1 MGTPGGI
8 HLMSIQQAKRKDVLG
23 ERIAEISRRDL
34 IQQYVCRVWPESP
47 GTSPEPDDFRA
58 VVIQNDGTGP
68 ATVEFKMAGTARL
81 FAKLYTDESGAH
93 AYEVLHNLWHGGFDR
108 NQCYQVPEPL
118 CFVAEYQ
125 LLLMREARGETLAS
139 YLSQDGGKALNG
151 VREAARWLLQLHS
164 SPTRVGKVDQP
175 WYMFLKLSDRL
186 AKAAASHPQEL
197 KNLTAMLVRLG
208 ELAERREEG
217 EVVQGHGQFR
227 PIHVFLS
234 SGTTTVI
241 DVDRSVPADPAK
253 DLAEFIHRL
262 RSTIL
267 RDAGAMKQADLL
279 TNAFLDE
286 YAARKPSRLGTLSFY
301 WGFHILVS
309 LCRHLKQLQ
318 ADDPAWGPTMDFYTG
333 EFEAAMSGKL

>member
-1 MGTPGGI
+1 
-8 HLMSIQQAKRKDVLG
+8 MSMQQARRREVLG
-23 ERIAEISRRDL
+23 ERIAAISRRDFL
-34 IQQYVCRVWPESP
+34 QHHVCRLFPESQNIAPDP
-47 GTSPEPDDFRA
+47 GDFHA
-58 VVIQNDGTGP
+58 LVIQNDGTGP
-68 ATVEFKMAGTARL
+68 ATVEFKLAGSTRL

-108 NQCYQVPEPL
+108 NQAYQVPEPL
-118 CFVAEYQ
+118 GFVAEYQ

-139 YLSQDGGKALNG
+139 YLSQDGGKARSG
-151 VREAARWLLQLHS
+151 VKEAARWLRQLHN
-164 SPTRVGKVDQP
+164 SPIRVGRVDQP

-208 ELAERREEG
+208 EFAERREEG

-227 PIHVFLS
+227 PIHVFLN
-234 SGTTTVI
+234 GETATVI
-241 DVDRSVPADPAK
+241 DVDRSVPADPAR

-267 RDAGAMKQADLL
+267 RDAGAMEQADLL

-286 YAARKPSRLGTLSFY
+286 YAAHKPSRLGTLPFY
-301 WGFHILVS
+301 WGFHVLVS

-333 EFEAAMSGKL
+333 EFEAAMSRQR

>member
-1 MGTPGGI
+1 
-8 HLMSIQQAKRKDVLG
+8 
-23 ERIAEISRRDL
+23 
-34 IQQYVCRVWPESP
+34 
-47 GTSPEPDDFRA
+47 
-58 VVIQNDGTGP
+58 
-68 ATVEFKMAGTARL
+68 L

-108 NQCYQVPEPL
+108 NQRYQVPEPL
-118 CFVAEYQ
+118 GFVAEYQ

-139 YLSQDGGKALNG
+139 YLSQDGGKALSG
-151 VREAARWLLQLHS
+151 VKEAARWLRQLHS
-164 SPTRVGKVDQP
+164 SPIRVGKVDQP

-208 ELAERREEG
+208 EFAERREEG

-227 PIHVFLS
+227 PIHVFLN
-234 SGTTTVI
+234 GETATVI
-241 DVDRSVPADPAK
+241 DVDRSVPADPAR

-267 RDAGAMKQADLL
+267 RDAGAMGRADLL
-279 TNAFLDE
+279 TGAFLDE
-286 YAARKPSRLGTLSFY
+286 YAAHKPSRLGTLPFY

-309 LCRHLKQLQ
+309 LCRHLKQLR

-333 EFEAAMSGKL
+333 EFEAAMSGQR

>member
-1 MGTPGGI
+1 MR
-8 HLMSIQQAKRKDVLG
+8 MQQARRKEVLG
-23 ERIAEISRRDL
+23 ERIAAISRRDSMQHYL
-34 IQQYVCRVWPESP
+34 GRVLSEFQ
-47 GTSPEPDDFRA
+47 GTSPDCDDVQA
-58 VVIQNDGTGP
+58 VIIQNDGTGP
-68 ATVEFKMAGTARL
+68 ATVEFKLAGAPKV

-93 AYEVLHNLWHGGFDR
+93 AYEVLHNLWHGGFGKS
-108 NQCYQVPEPL
+108 QGYQVPEPL

-139 YLSQDGGKALNG
+139 YLGRDGGKALSG
-151 VREAARWLLQLHS
+151 VQEAARWLRQLHS
-164 SPTRVGKVDQP
+164 SPIRVGKVDQP

-208 ELAERREEG
+208 EFAERREAG

-227 PIHVFLS
+227 PIHVFLN
-234 SGTTTVI
+234 GATTTVI
-241 DVDRSVPADPAK
+241 DVDRSVPADPAR

-267 RDAGAMKQADLL
+267 RDAGAMEQAGLL

-286 YAARKPSRLGTLSFY
+286 YAAHKPSRLGTLSFY

-318 ADDPAWGPTMDFYTG
+318 ADDPAWGPTLDFYTG

>member
-1 MGTPGGI
+1 
-8 HLMSIQQAKRKDVLG
+8 MSMQQAMRKEVLG
-23 ERIAEISRRDL
+23 ERIAAISRKAF
-34 IQQYVCRVWPESP
+34 IQHYVCRVMPESQGP
-47 GTSPEPDDFRA
+47 SPDSGDFLA
-58 VVIQNDGTGP
+58 LIIQNDGTGP
-68 ATVEFKMAGTARL
+68 ATVEFKIAGSTRL
-81 FAKLYTDESGAH
+81 FAKLYMDESGAH

-108 NQCYQVPEPL
+108 NQGYQVPEPL

-125 LLLMREARGETLAS
+125 LLLMREACGETLAS
-139 YLSQDGGKALNG
+139 YLSQDGGKALSG
-151 VREAARWLLQLHS
+151 VQEAARWLHQLHS
-164 SPTRVGKVDQP
+164 SPIRVGKVDQP

-197 KNLTAMLVRLG
+197 KNLTAMVVRLG
-208 ELAERREEG
+208 EFVERREEG
-217 EVVQGHGQFR
+217 EVAQGHGQFR

-234 SGTTTVI
+234 GETTTVI
-241 DVDRSVPADPAK
+241 DVDRSVPADPAR

-267 RDAGAMKQADLL
+267 RDAGAMKQANLL
-279 TNAFLDE
+279 TSAFLDE
-286 YAARKPSRLGTLSFY
+286 YAAHKPSRLGTLSFY